1 MGFTP
6 YGRRIMLGTMFGL
19 NTAPT
24 TAYLAL
30 SPTIPTSASTS
41 EFLVE
46 PGAAEY
52 ARKVYGYGANFW
64 AFQGWAEVGNSVP
77 IQFVTPASDWGML
90 RGWALT
96 TGLGVSDIIVSGPL
110 RQPRRAAAGTTL
122 IFAVGALRC
131 SLR

>member
-19 NTAPT
+19 GTAPS

-30 SPTIPTSASTS
+30 SPDIPTTASTT

-52 ARKVYGYGANFW
+52 VRKVYGFGYTYWNY
-64 AFQGWAEVGNSVP
+64 QGWAEVGNAQP

-90 RGWALT
+90 RGWALC
-96 TGLGVSDIIVSGPL
+96 TGPALSDIIVSGPL
-110 RQPRRAAAGTTL
+110 RQPRRAVAGTTL
-122 IFAVGALRC
+122 MIAIGALRC